1 MKNIKKRGTRMGTV
15 EIVFLSLT
23 IMLVLTFVELFRIP
37 ATFDYPPTV
46 WNYIEVSMYVIA
58 VMVCWYVI
66 LKEYLK

>member
-1 MKNIKKRGTRMGTV
+1 MGTV

-37 ATFDYPPTV
+37 ATFDCPLTV

-66 LKEYLK
+66 LKEFLK